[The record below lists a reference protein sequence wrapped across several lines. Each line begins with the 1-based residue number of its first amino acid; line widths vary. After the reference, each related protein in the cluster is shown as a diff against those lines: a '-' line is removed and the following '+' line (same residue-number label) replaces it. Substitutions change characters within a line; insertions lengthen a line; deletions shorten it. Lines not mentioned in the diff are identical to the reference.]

1 MLDERSKTEHRYN
14 ATAEAYDSL
23 VRGHPL
29 PYGRTPQPKPADGV
43 ELPEGT
49 VIVSADNH
57 WSVTDDIFF
66 ENFPSHLK
74 DRAPRIV
81 KTEEGE
87 YQWIMNDR
95 IMMPP
100 AAARLVATFEK
111 VPGCVAI
118 EPRIHDLD
126 IEGVQKEINFG
137 NGINLFHHIPDLEVR
152 DWVFRIYNQHLKEM
166 GDLAPGRFYG
176 VGQINVG
183 NLAKVREAIFEAK
196 DLGLKTI
203 QLPINPKGPDGK
215 PMNYCMPEVDVLWD
229 AIQEADLPVCFH
241 VGESHADGPGGEGVT
256 VMTQFA
262 GFRKN
267 FAELVFGGIFD
278 RFPKLQVAFVE
289 AEINWVPGALQT
301 ASMLYECY
309 QQALTPKLKQH
320 PRYYW
325 ENNCFAT
332 FMHDPA
338 GMRLLDIVGADR
350 VMWSQDYPHAEG
362 GLGWCWDSIKAV
374 LEVTTPDE
382 ARMILGGTA
391 MKLFK
396 LD

>member
-1 MLDERSKTEHRYN
+1 MEDFSGTGEYRFNE
-14 ATAEAYDSL
+14 TAEAYDSL

-29 PYGRTPQPKPADGV
+29 PYGRTPQAEPEGRV
-43 ELPEGT
+43 QLPEGT
-49 VIVSADNH
+49 IVVSADNH
-57 WSVTDDIFF
+57 WSVTDDIFY
-66 ENFPSHLK
+66 ENFPNHLK
-74 DRAPRIV
+74 DKAPRIV
-81 KTEEGE
+81 KTEDGE
-87 YQWIMNDR
+87 YNWMMNGKS
-95 IMMPP
+95 MMPP

-111 VPGCVAI
+111 VPGCVSI
-118 EPRIHDLD
+118 EPRMRDLD
-126 IEGVQKEINFG
+126 VEGVQKEINFG
-137 NGINLFHHIPDLEVR
+137 NGINLFHHTPDLEVR
-152 DWVFRIYNQHLKEM
+152 DWVFRIYNQHLREM
-166 GDLAPGRFYG
+166 NLRAPGRFYG
-176 VGQINVG
+176 VGQVNVG
-183 NLAKVREAIFEAK
+183 NLEKIRDAVFEAK

-215 PMNYCMPEVDVLWD
+215 PMNYCMPEVDALWSAIED
-229 AIQEADLPVCFH
+229 ADIPICFH

-267 FAELVFGGIFD
+267 LAELIFGGILD

-309 QQALTPKLKQH
+309 QQALNPKLKHH

-325 ENNCFAT
+325 ENNCYAV

-362 GLGWCWDSIKAV
+362 GFGWCWDSIKAV
-374 LEVTTPDE
+374 LDVTTPDE

-391 MKLFK
+391 MKVFK